1 MTNFDWQQVQQ
12 QMSGYN
18 QPQKRYRGANV
29 KFFYAYNQNVQK
41 TYDAGRPIF
50 DEVESISIQWPGMDE
65 TVRAVEPRDVQEYPE
80 EYARF
85 KAGSEP
91 VQAGTPLMEWSLLP
105 GTAMRE
111 LQHMG
116 FRTVEQ
122 LAEANDDIKRR
133 IGPLSQFIKKAKEWI
148 EAANAPQNEI
158 VSLREQLERERK
170 RTEKL
175 ERDLAM
181 LIQRVNAT
189 EGNSMG
195 NTFYVAQGMG
205 IAAEQ
210 YEDQDVTLPAPPKTR
225 KRQSTD

>member
-1 MTNFDWQQVQQ
+1 MTNFNWQQVQA
-12 QMSGYN
+12 QMQGYGE
-18 QPQKRYRGANV
+18 PQKRYRGANV
-29 KFFYAYNQNVQK
+29 KFFYAYNQDMQQ

-50 DEVESISIQWPGMDE
+50 KEIESISIQWPGMDE

-85 KAGSEP
+85 KAGSVP
-91 VQAGTPLMEWSLLP
+91 VQAGTPLVEWSLLP

-111 LQHMG
+111 LQHLG

-133 IGPLSQFIKKAKEWI
+133 MGPLSQFVKRAKEWI
-148 EAANAPQNEI
+148 EAATAPQNEI

-195 NTFYVAQGMG
+195 DNFYVAQSMG
-205 IAAEQ
+205 SQAQEEETQSIQ
-210 YEDQDVTLPAPPKTR
+210 PQTRR
-225 KRQSTD
+225 KRTQTD

>member
-1 MTNFDWQQVQQ
+1 
-12 QMSGYN
+12 
-18 QPQKRYRGANV
+18 
-29 KFFYAYNQNVQK
+29 
-41 TYDAGRPIF
+41 
-50 DEVESISIQWPGMDE
+50 MDE

-133 IGPLSQFIKKAKEWI
+133 IGPLSQFVKKAKEWI